1 MAMMDLAREVPIAR
15 PVLNYAVRLVTRTHP
30 DKPDASEAVRR
41 YVRYGASPRGLQSLV
56 LGAKIRAILEG
67 RFNVAFEDLKAV
79 ALPSLRH
86 RVILNFEADAE
97 GVTTDRVVSDVLLA
111 TREE

>member
-1 MAMMDLAREVPIAR
+1 M
-15 PVLNYAVRLVTRTHP
+15 
-30 DKPDASEAVRR
+30 KR

-67 RFNVAFEDLKAV
+67 RFNVAFEDIREV
-79 ALPSLRH
+79 ALPALRH

-97 GVTTDRVVSDVLLA
+97 GITADRVIQDVLLA
-111 TREE
+111 TKEE

>member
-1 MAMMDLAREVPIAR
+1 MPIAR
-15 PVLNYAVRLVTRTHP
+15 PVLAYAVRLTTRTHP
-30 DKPDASEAVRR
+30 DRSDVGESVKR

-67 RFNVAFEDLKAV
+67 RFNVAFEDIREV
-79 ALPSLRH
+79 ALPALRH

-97 GVTTDRVVSDVLLA
+97 GITADRVIQDVLLA
-111 TREE
+111 TKEE